1 MNTEYY
7 KIAGV
12 VVGVGVVLGGIFYM
26 TSSSSSY
33 PSDPTGTGTGPG
45 PYTDTGTTSSYTVGG
60 KKKGKTKKGIM
71 KNTKKTRKLKK

>member
-12 VVGVGVVLGGIFYM
+12 VVGVGVVIGGIFYM

-33 PSDPTGTGTGPG
+33 PSDPTGTGPG